1 MKGDMVRSMIREEG
15 MSRKNAMIEF
25 RLNSE
30 GSNKNPLWGIAFR
43 HKKDLPKALDV
54 DKPPSQI
61 DIEFPD
67 GKIITFGIR
76 PCFWSRCH
84 EFVDAQATDK
94 LTGLKIK
101 PIKAF
106 AVDKLEYNV
115 ETKRKC
121 TINVEVIEKNRL
133 LKIITFI

>member
-1 MKGDMVRSMIREEG
+1 
-15 MSRKNAMIEF
+15 MIEF

-43 HKKDLPKALDV
+43 HKNDLPKALDI
-54 DKPPSQI
+54 DKPPPQI

-67 GKIITFGIR
+67 RKIITFGIR
-76 PCFWSRCH
+76 PSFWSRCH
-84 EFVDAQATDK
+84 EFVDAQAIDR

-101 PIKAF
+101 PIRAF
-106 AVDKLEYNV
+106 AVDKLGYNV

-121 TINVEVIEKNRL
+121 TISVEVIEKNRF

>member
-1 MKGDMVRSMIREEG
+1 MG
-15 MSRKNAMIEF
+15 ALIEF

-30 GSNKNPLWGIAFR
+30 GSNDNPLWGIAFR
-43 HKKDLPKALDV
+43 HKEDLPKALDV
-54 DKPPSQI
+54 DEHPSQI

-67 GKIITFGIR
+67 GRSITFGIR
-76 PCFWSRCH
+76 PSFWSRCH

-106 AVDKLEYNV
+106 AVDKLGYNV
-115 ETKRKC
+115 KTKAKC
-121 TINVEVIEKNRL
+121 VINVEVIERNHH
-133 LKIITFI
+133 LKIITFR